1 MKITVEYAS
10 QIKRVTGTETEE
22 YELEEN
28 GTLQDLILLVSQKH
42 DAELHSLLFKE
53 EILHPSILLFVKDN
67 QVRWEDNP
75 ELADGDRVTLLSP
88 ISGG

>member
-10 QIKRVTGTETEE
+10 QIKRVIGSETEE
-22 YELEEN
+22 YHVEEK

-42 DAELHSLLFKE
+42 DAELHSLLFQGE
-53 EILHPSILLFVKDN
+53 ELHPSILLFVKDN

-75 ELADGDRVTLLSP
+75 ELKEGDTVTLLSP